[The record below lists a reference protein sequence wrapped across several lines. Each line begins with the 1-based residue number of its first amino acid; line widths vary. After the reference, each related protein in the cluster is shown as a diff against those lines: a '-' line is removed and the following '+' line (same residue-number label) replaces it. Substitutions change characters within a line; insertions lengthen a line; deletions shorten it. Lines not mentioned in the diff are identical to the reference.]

1 MRLWIKKAGNNESN
15 TPRRNTMK
23 ATVDKSL
30 CAGCGICTDICPEVF
45 EMDGDLAIAKVEKVP
60 AEAEDTCRD
69 AAQQCPAEAI
79 KIDEDGAC

>member
-1 MRLWIKKAGNNESN
+1 
-15 TPRRNTMK
+15 MK

-45 EMDGDLAIAKVEKVP
+45 EMVGDLAIAKVDKVP
-60 AEAEDTCRD
+60 AEAEGTCRD

-79 KIDEDGAC
+79 KITEDGDC